1 MITWWGKQYACVCK
15 LVFVCS
21 HVHHTYPGSPIY
33 THTYPMTQAYYSINQ
48 VHNYH
53 PPLVYNTWT
62 KRDCPLW
69 TKVTKPEQM

>member
-1 MITWWGKQYACVCK
+1 MHVYANWCLCA
-15 LVFVCS
+15 LMCTIPIL
-21 HVHHTYPGSPIY
+21 HGSPIY

-53 PPLVYNTWT
+53 PPLVYNRWP

-69 TKVTKPEQM
+69 TEVTKPEQM